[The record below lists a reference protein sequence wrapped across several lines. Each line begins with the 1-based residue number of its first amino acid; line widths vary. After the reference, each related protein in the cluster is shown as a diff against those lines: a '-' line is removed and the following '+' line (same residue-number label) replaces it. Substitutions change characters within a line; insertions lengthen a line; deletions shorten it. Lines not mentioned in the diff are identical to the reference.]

1 MIETY
6 RYRFA
11 CTRTLPKKKYFAIKS
26 IVQNN
31 GGHTGSFGKY
41 WSFTIPSSSYDT
53 VLYLLR
59 QIVPDIHTLPEH
71 LDNIRHYFNLKPKV
85 LGHYCF
91 TIMPKGEGWQ
101 WLDTSSRLWIQL
113 DTFQSGTS
121 TVANIRAGC
130 IIRCFEQG
138 IMKFYK
144 VNDAGTQL
152 HPLSTRRAGGN
163 LAALYFSTKKAY
175 WVDHGS
181 QWVIPIHLLGEV
193 PQDIFLALARMRPLA
208 EVFSGLLV
216 FSKEDFDVIREFL
229 KVIRVELVQCSRLV
243 QLKGDESKK
252 SGTPLLSLSDV
263 GPAKVASLRSL
274 FAAMGIEVSVEMDIM
289 RITSTADSFNI
300 AFTAGEKPIFQDD
313 TLYLPTT
320 TIEDVRSFREVAKS
334 ILKRLRNLE
343 VPLNRL
349 LALTWNP
356 TNQADESFVIEV
368 FLQNIDDTAFV
379 DSLLASKY
387 KLAIIRKWYED
398 TMQNVD
404 FSMLDK
410 LRKVSKHLARH
421 SAS

>member
-1 MIETY
+1 MVETY

-11 CTRTLPKKKYFAIKS
+11 CTRTLPKKKYFALKS
-26 IVQNN
+26 IVQSN
-31 GGHTGSFGKY
+31 GGYTGSFGRY
-41 WSFTIPSSSYDT
+41 WSFTLPASAYDT
-53 VLYLLR
+53 ALNLLR
-59 QIVPDIHTLPEH
+59 QIIPEIHTLPEH
-71 LDNIRHYFNLKPKV
+71 LDNIRHSFNVKPKA
-85 LGHYCF
+85 LGGYCF
-91 TIMPKGEGWQ
+91 TTLPKGEGWQ

-113 DTFQSGTS
+113 DAFQSGSS
-121 TVANIRAGC
+121 TVANIRAGS
-130 IIRCFEQG
+130 IIRCFEGG

-152 HPLSTRRAGGN
+152 HLLNTRRAAGN

-193 PQDIFLALARMRPLA
+193 PEDIFLALARMRPLA

-216 FSKEDFDVIREFL
+216 FSKDDFSMVREFL
-229 KVIRVELVQCSRLV
+229 KVIRIELVQCSRLV

-263 GPAKVASLRSL
+263 GPAKIESLRSL
-274 FAAMGIEVSVEMDIM
+274 MSAMGIEVSTEKDMM
-289 RITSTADSFNI
+289 RVTSPTDSFNI

-349 LALTWNP
+349 LALTWKP
-356 TNQADESFVIEV
+356 TNQADESFLIDV
-368 FLQNIDDTAFV
+368 FLQNIDDAAFV
-379 DSLLASKY
+379 DALLQNDD
-387 KLAIIRKWYED
+387 KLSIIRKWYGD
-398 TMQNVD
+398 TVQNVD
-404 FSMLDK
+404 FSMVDK
-410 LRKVSKHLARH
+410 LRKVSQHLARH
-421 SAS
+421 PAS